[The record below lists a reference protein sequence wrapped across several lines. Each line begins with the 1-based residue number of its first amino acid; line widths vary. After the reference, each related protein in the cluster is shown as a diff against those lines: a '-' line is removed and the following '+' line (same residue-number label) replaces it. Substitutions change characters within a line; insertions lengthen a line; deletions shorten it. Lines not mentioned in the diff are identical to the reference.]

1 MYLNNAMS
9 AVVELLK
16 TKIIAAA
23 KDMVGVWFYG
33 TVRQGPKCQRSAAC
47 VACVCASLPPCA
59 VVCVPHQRERKNN
72 NSFDNVYEFIELG
85 PPSATGVKRAESVLA
100 GTFDFDGEIG
110 SVEDGGAS
118 PLHHA
123 PESR

>member
-1 MYLNNAMS
+1 MS
-9 AVVELLK
+9 TLR
-16 TKIIAAA
+16 
-23 KDMVGVWFYG
+23 GVRG
-33 TVRQGPKCQRSAAC
+33 V
-47 VACVCASLPPCA
+47 CVCASLMPCV

-123 PESR
+123 LWACSMSLAAKYVGWGAVWEVVCLGVAVGF